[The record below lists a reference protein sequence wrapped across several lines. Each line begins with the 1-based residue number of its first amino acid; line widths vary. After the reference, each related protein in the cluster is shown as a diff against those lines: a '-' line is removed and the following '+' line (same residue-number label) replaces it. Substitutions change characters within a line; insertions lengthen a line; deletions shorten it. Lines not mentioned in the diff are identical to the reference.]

1 MEFSPVGAGVMTGDG
16 VSGVKEGELPDG
28 VDSSDV
34 EIDSLVEGSV
44 EKGGVPG
51 ELAVLQDTEN
61 V

>member
-1 MEFSPVGAGVMTGDG
+1 MTGDG
-16 VSGVKEGELPDG
+16 VSGVKEG
-28 VDSSDV
+28 DSLVGIDSPDV

-51 ELAVLQDTEN
+51 ELAELQDTEN